1 MRCLSGKNMSTT
13 CDSVGNMA
21 MIQLRHVPEDLHRKL
36 KVRAAEKGL
45 TLSDYLIQ
53 MAEREASYPTIEEL
67 SERIRRRRRVKLK
80 TPPEEIIRELRDEMG

>member
-1 MRCLSGKNMSTT
+1 MSTT

>member
-1 MRCLSGKNMSTT
+1 MATT

>member
-1 MRCLSGKNMSTT
+1 
-13 CDSVGNMA
+13 MA